1 MPNPLDAFLDPVL
14 DVPWGELGAVRRA
27 ARLDGRWHVDAI
39 VGYPVEGLVEPYT
52 RLLEQQL
59 NDAVVLDLTFT
70 PPQGRGAPGVSH
82 IIAVASGKGGVG
94 KSTTAVNLAL
104 AMDRAGAKTGILD
117 ADIYGPSQ
125 GMMLGVPD
133 GKRPEIRDQ
142 RQFVPL
148 RVHGIEAIS
157 MSMLTDERTPMVW
170 RGPMASGA
178 LQQLIGQTAWGDLDY
193 LIVDMPPGTGDIQ
206 LTLSQQA
213 SVSGAVIVTTPQ
225 DIALLDARKGIEM
238 FRKVDIPILG
248 IVENM
253 SWFECDGCG
262 QRHRL
267 FGSGGGARRRGRV
280 WHSGS
285 WRVPARS
292 CDSRVD
298 RRWASHGCRRPGGAG
313 RCTLRRLRA
322 PRRGGALAER
332 RQRARRPDDSDGR
345 PMTIKSDR
353 WIREMAAGGMIEP
366 FESDQVRRVGDR
378 PVISY
383 GTSSYGYDVRCAPEF
398 KVFTNIF
405 SATVDPKAFDARSF
419 VDVAGES
426 CIIPPNAFALART
439 VEYFRIPRD
448 VLTLCVGKST
458 YARCGIIVNVTPL
471 EPEWEGTSPWS
482 FPTRPTFPRRST
494 PTRVSRSFCS
504 CKATR
509 SARPP
514 TATVA
519 ASTKDSRAYSC
530 PGPDHSLERLLALAH
545 HAVKHA
551 RLLAMV
557 GDRRVQ
563 RAPVV
568 PHGEVAH
575 LPTVAVHRVVLE

>member
-14 DVPWGELGAVRRA
+14 NVPWGELDAVRRA

-52 RLLEQQL
+52 RALEEQL
-59 NDAVVLDLTFT
+59 KDAVVLDLTFT
-70 PPQGRGAPGVSH
+70 PPQGRGAPGVTH

-133 GKRPEIRDQ
+133 GKRPEIRDEVGGD
-142 RQFVPL
+142 RRRSQFVPL
-148 RVHGIEAIS
+148 RLHGIEAIS

-262 QRHRL
+262 QRHQL
-267 FGSGGGARRRGRV
+267 FGTGGGAR
-280 WHSGS
+280 
-285 WRVPARS
+285 
-292 CDSRVD
+292 
-298 RRWASHGCRRPGGAG
+298 
-313 RCTLRRLRA
+313 
-322 PRRGGALAER
+322 
-332 RQRARRPDDSDGR
+332 
-345 PMTIKSDR
+345 
-353 WIREMAAGGMIEP
+353 
-366 FESDQVRRVGDR
+366 
-378 PVISY
+378 
-383 GTSSYGYDVRCAPEF
+383 
-398 KVFTNIF
+398 
-405 SATVDPKAFDARSF
+405 
-419 VDVAGES
+419 VAGEYGL
-426 CIIPPNAFALART
+426 P
-439 VEYFRIPRD
+439 
-448 VLTLCVGKST
+448 VLGEFPLDPAIREST
-458 YARCGIIVNVTPL
+458 DG
-471 EPEWEGTSPWS
+471 G
-482 FPTRPTFPRRST
+482 RP
-494 PTRVSRSFCS
+494 
-504 CKATR
+504 
-509 SARPP
+509 
-514 TATVA
+514 TVA
-519 ASTKDSRAYSC
+519 ADPAGRVAALYVDCARRAAAE
-530 PGPDHSLERLLALAH
+530 LWRNAAQ
-545 HAVKHA
+545 V
-551 RLLAMV
+551 
-557 GDRRVQ
+557 
-563 RAPVV
+563 AP
-568 PHGEVAH
+568 A
-575 LPTVAVHRVVLE
+575 PTIRMDDE